1 MLFFF
6 IVNNFVLGQYLNRP
20 WLVDGNSERRD
31 TAFLRLFLTL
41 TGLTVAVI
49 LDTLPYVIATR
60 AVVIVV
66 LIITTTA
73 GACSEVN

>member
-1 MLFFF
+1 METPKGETQHF
-6 IVNNFVLGQYLNRP
+6 
-20 WLVDGNSERRD
+20 
-31 TAFLRLFLTL
+31 LFLTL